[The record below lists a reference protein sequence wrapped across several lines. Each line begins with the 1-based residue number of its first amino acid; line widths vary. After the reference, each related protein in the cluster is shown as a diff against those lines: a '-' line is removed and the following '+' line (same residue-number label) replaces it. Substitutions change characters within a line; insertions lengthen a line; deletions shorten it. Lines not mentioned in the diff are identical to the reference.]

1 MRVNKAELAQI
12 LGCSLPTVAVYMNRY
27 GDEFPVLERGGR
39 GRDWWF
45 DHERVVAFL
54 DDKRAT
60 EAEADAERQASLR
73 QIALPLGHNGG
84 PALDTAPP
92 PIRPSD
98 MLALMKVRRMQREE
112 AYACGRLVEAAK
124 VSTKLEELLS
134 SWNRELHQ
142 AVHQFGRQRGLDDDL
157 VSDLDKTLADC
168 QRRVVAYMRT
178 LGTAEPNDL
187 FAHAAE

>member
-45 DHERVVAFL
+45 DHERVVAFMEG
-54 DDKRAT
+54 KRAT

-84 PALDTAPP
+84 PELDATPP
-92 PIRPSD
+92 PLRPSD

-112 AYACGRLVEAAK
+112 AYACGRLVEVGK
-124 VSTKLEELLS
+124 VRATLEELLA
-134 SWNRELHQ
+134 SWSREQHQ
-142 AVHQFGRQRGLDDDL
+142 MVRQFGRERGLDDDL
-157 VSDLDKTLADC
+157 VRDLDKALTDC
-168 QRRVVAYMRT
+168 QRRFVAGMQT
-178 LGTAEPNDL
+178 VAAEPRDL
-187 FAHAAE
+187 FDQAAE